1 MSLIERYILAVTE
14 KLPEDIRYDVAEELR
29 SNIEDM
35 LPENAAESEIREVLE
50 RLGNPAKLA
59 QEYNPTKRY
68 LIGPALYDSYFS
80 VLKTVVSI
88 VVAVVL
94 WITVL
99 DWVFKGTVDFDQV
112 ELWKKLFTD
121 SIEAALSGGLQAALW
136 VTVVFAIMERS
147 GVSQNELPF
156 AKKKWSLD
164 ELPTAPVSKKAVISR
179 GEIIVAMFFTILFT
193 ALLYLKPQLIA
204 VYINDP
210 AKTEAIPLFNT
221 DRLHVYIPAVL
232 LLALVQ
238 LCVAVWKF
246 VQRRWTVPLAVAETV
261 QGIAGSFLVIVMFND
276 RQLFN
281 RDFFSKIA
289 DMMKMPVSQVIHNW
303 FWATMIITVVIFA
316 GITIWH
322 SVSVFNKCKK

>member
-14 KLPEDIRYDVAEELR
+14 KLPEDMRYDVAEELR
-29 SNIEDM
+29 SNIGDM
-35 LPENAAESEIREVLE
+35 LPENAAEGEIREVLE

-80 VLKTVVSI
+80 VLKTVISI

-94 WITVL
+94 CITIL
-99 DWVFKGTVDFDQV
+99 DWVFKGSIGLNQV
-112 ELWKKLFTD
+112 ELWKRLFTD
-121 SIEAALSGGLQAALW
+121 SIEAAVSGGLQAALW

-147 GVSQNELPF
+147 GVGENQLPF

-164 ELPTAPVSKKAVISR
+164 ELPTAPISKKAVISR
-179 GEIIVAMFFTILFT
+179 AETIVAMFFTILFA
-193 ALLYLKPQLIA
+193 ALVYLKPQLIA

-210 AKTEAIPLFNT
+210 AKTEAIPLFNI
-221 DRLHVYIPAVL
+221 DRLHIYIPAVL

-246 VQRRWTVPLAVAETV
+246 VQRRWTVPLAAAETA
-261 QGIAGSFLVIVMFND
+261 QSIAGSLLVIVMFND

-281 RDFFSKIA
+281 RDFFNKIA
-289 DMMKMPVSQVIHNW
+289 DMMKMPVTQVIHNW
-303 FWATMIITVVIFA
+303 FWATMIITAVIFV

-322 SVSVFNKCKK
+322 SISVFYKCKK